1 MNSSEFHV
9 LTVEH
14 GWVVGNGEGVDMG
27 DYMCEQLGLLQL
39 VRVEEGAH
47 IGGGGKIDMVYKRSI
62 LYWRAVEAGVG
73 GVVAG
78 LLQNVVL
85 E

>member
-1 MNSSEFHV
+1 MNSWGYSK
-9 LTVEH
+9 
-14 GWVVGNGEGVDMG
+14 
-27 DYMCEQLGLLQL
+27 Y
-39 VRVEEGAH
+39 VRVEEGEH
-47 IGGGGKIDMVYKRSI
+47 IGGGGRNDMVYKRSI
-62 LYWRAVEAGVG
+62 LYSRPVEAGVG